1 MPQVKENVEN
11 LVKTK
16 ERSALWSKYAANFGK
31 VAKCAAGARSLSAP
45 SVVC

>member
-16 ERSALWSKYAANFGK
+16 KNLHCGSSGSLNLER
-31 VAKCAAGARSLSAP
+31 
-45 SVVC
+45 